1 MRTIPATR
9 ARSDLFNIIK
19 TSAKTHEP
27 IGITSRAG
35 DAVLMS
41 REDFEELVETIEL
54 LSTPGVLAGV
64 RKARK
69 DIKAGRTYSLAEVFG
84 S

>member
-19 TSAKTHEP
+19 TSSKTHEP